1 MRVWVRIF
9 GLILMVIGVFL
20 TINGEILGD
29 NTRFIGFG
37 LIIAGIASIAAVS
50 QSKSFD

>member
-1 MRVWVRIF
+1 MRVWIRIV
-9 GLILMVIGVFL
+9 GLILITLGVFL
-20 TINGEILGD
+20 TINGEFFGD

-37 LIIAGIASIAAVS
+37 LIIAGIVAIAAVS

>member
-1 MRVWVRIF
+1 MRVWVRIV
-9 GLILMVIGVFL
+9 GLILTIVGVFL

-37 LIIAGIASIAAVS
+37 LIIAGIVAIAAVS

>member
-1 MRVWVRIF
+1 MRVWIRIV
-9 GLILMVIGVFL
+9 GLILIAVGVFL

-37 LIIAGIASIAAVS
+37 LIIAGIAAIAAVS
-50 QSKSFD
+50 QSTSFD